1 MLKARAHV
9 NNTCSTH
16 AYTAKASAA
25 ALLARTLTAATPKLY
40 NTHGSST
47 RINSIRGNNTHN
59 NPYSLSKQQH
69 TSEWLLAAHSARASN
84 AAASTPMVFKPTT
97 PAVKSSFYA
106 TSKSVCKSKGT
117 VGVG

>member
-40 NTHGSST
+40 NTQGSST
-47 RINSIRGNNTHN
+47 RINSIRGNNIHN

-84 AAASTPMVFKPTT
+84 AAASTPMIFKPTT
-97 PAVKSSFYA
+97 PAA
-106 TSKSVCKSKGT
+106 TALKKHISPSTVCEF
-117 VGVG
+117 